1 MADASYARNSLHFK
15 TYLRDPISV
24 QVKNAESIA
33 FLQALHP
40 PDPILSEHQNSQV
53 HQRFKVGNGV
63 QAIVVKIEEDEAESG
78 VEMLDPLD
86 EIVLKAQETKTGLIF
101 QDWNA

>member
-63 QAIVVKIEEDEAESG
+63 QTIVVKIEEDEAKSG

-101 QDWNA
+101 QDRDA